1 MSESAMSRRL
11 LLGAGAFAAALNA
24 QEQAPPPF
32 KLKKLDAPSEKES
45 TDPPVPDAPGERVG
59 FAVVGLGRLAL
70 EQILPAFGE
79 AKHAKLAALVSGTA
93 DKLKATAQHYGV
105 PERSCYSYQTY
116 DQIRNNP
123 DVQVI
128 YIVLPNGLH
137 REYVVRGAQ
146 AGKHILCEKPMAT
159 SAAECEDM
167 IRACKGA
174 GRKLMIAYRMQYE
187 PYNREMIRMIR
198 AGELGKVKS
207 ITAENCQAQGDPT
220 QWRQNKKLAGGGALP
235 DIGLYCLNASRYLTG
250 EEPVSVHASVYS
262 TAGDP
267 RFREVEES
275 VSFSLQF
282 PGGITATCYTSY
294 AVHTSRRYRV
304 GFTDGWAELDPAFA
318 YEGLK
323 MKIAKK
329 SSDTSEDVSERSVSL
344 KNQFALEMDHM
355 AECVRGD
362 REPRTPGEEGL
373 RDQRIMEAIYRS
385 ARESRTISLT

>member
-1 MSESAMSRRL
+1 M
-11 LLGAGAFAAALNA
+11 LLGAGAFAAAMSA
-24 QEQAPPPF
+24 QEQAPPSLN
-32 KLKKLDAPSEKES
+32 LKKLDAPTERES
-45 TDPPVPDAPGERVG
+45 TDPPVPDALGERVG

-79 AKHAKLAALVSGTA
+79 SKHAKLVALVSGTPE
-93 DKLKATAQHYGV
+93 KLRATAQHYGV
-105 PERSCYSYQTY
+105 PERSCYTYQTY
-116 DQIRNNP
+116 DQIRDNA

-137 REYVVRGAQ
+137 REYAVRGAQ
-146 AGKHILCEKPMAT
+146 ARKHILCEKPMAT
-159 SAAECEDM
+159 SVAECEAM
-167 IRACKGA
+167 IQACKAA

-198 AGELGKVKS
+198 AGELGTLKS
-207 ITAENCQAQGDPT
+207 IVAENCQAQGDPS

-250 EEPVSVHASVYS
+250 EEPASLHASVYS
-262 TAGDP
+262 TAGDA

-282 PGGITATCYTSY
+282 PSGVTATCYTSY

-304 GFTDGWAELDPAFA
+304 GFSDGWAELDPAFA
-318 YEGLK
+318 YEGLR

-329 SSDTSEDVSERSVSL
+329 SSETSEDVAERNLSL
-344 KNQFALEMDHM
+344 KNQFALEMDDM

-362 REPRTPGEEGL
+362 HEPRTPGEEGL
-373 RDQRIMEAIYRS
+373 RDQRIMDAIYRA
-385 ARESRTISLT
+385 AREGRTVRL